1 MAANIAAKQSL
12 KMPRGTSNEI
22 IGSRGE
28 ATIREIDRIAGNIN
42 WELNTK
48 ASLRTDSRNM
58 IAVYNQLRKLAGKT
72 YKGKRAIEV
81 ANEQYQR
88 YYKKSILDDIE
99 KKSKLNFQGEGYKK
113 LIIDLLQGKEEPA
126 TSTDQ
131 TTSPDVKPGGS
142 GGNTG
147 GYKFVKGT
155 SDDPYR
161 YGTLGSG
168 IGSIQQTL
176 GLAADGKWGPKTD
189 AKIKELAP
197 EYAKGFTNG
206 DLVKVAQAIRA
217 KTQPESQPIARSTE
231 PAVNPKVASQPSSK
245 SLSQVPLAEQKK
257 KLSEQTRPGEMLGK
271 TAAVTGGALAAG
283 GIAGAGA
290 GIAGSTATGSMAAL
304 GVGSVVLGAKSA
316 LLPATAITAVGGGV
330 IAGAAALALTP
341 LVLWLID
348 KDKARPKV
356 QKLFKYVEDNK
367 TQIDQVPRGLSD
379 EQIWDA
385 SDQLFIAMK
394 RLGTREKAVYRVF
407 ESLKTIS
414 DLSALITFYNQDNKV
429 SLMKQ
434 LDRDFNMTKEWM
446 KIYRPI
452 RNLVLRFAKEMA
464 QNQTNEN
471 PETSV
476 GGASGT
482 YRYVKGTPEDPY
494 EYGTKGHGIV
504 KVQDCL
510 GLKPDGLY
518 GPNTHDRLISLN
530 RTYERFT
537 NDDVATICKLARQER
552 SPITVQGARGKT
564 AGPIANPP
572 KLTKDLSLTN
582 LAPMDNIPSDR
593 MKELTGNV
601 KRGKK
606 YVGEPL
612 SSTKEVDFIDDYIS
626 KIKGSK

>member
-1 MAANIAAKQSL
+1 MEKSQENLNESLNKIKYLINYDSSKTRIENTESIISEQVGAVAGPQMAANIAAKQSL

-147 GYKFVKGT
+147 GYKFVIGT

-257 KLSEQTRPGEMLGK
+257 KS
-271 TAAVTGGALAAG
+271 
-283 GIAGAGA
+283 
-290 GIAGSTATGSMAAL
+290 
-304 GVGSVVLGAKSA
+304 
-316 LLPATAITAVGGGV
+316 
-330 IAGAAALALTP
+330 
-341 LVLWLID
+341 
-348 KDKARPKV
+348 
-356 QKLFKYVEDNK
+356 
-367 TQIDQVPRGLSD
+367 
-379 EQIWDA
+379 
-385 SDQLFIAMK
+385 
-394 RLGTREKAVYRVF
+394 
-407 ESLKTIS
+407 
-414 DLSALITFYNQDNKV
+414 
-429 SLMKQ
+429 
-434 LDRDFNMTKEWM
+434 
-446 KIYRPI
+446 
-452 RNLVLRFAKEMA
+452 
-464 QNQTNEN
+464 
-471 PETSV
+471 
-476 GGASGT
+476 
-482 YRYVKGTPEDPY
+482 
-494 EYGTKGHGIV
+494 
-504 KVQDCL
+504 
-510 GLKPDGLY
+510 
-518 GPNTHDRLISLN
+518 
-530 RTYERFT
+530 
-537 NDDVATICKLARQER
+537 
-552 SPITVQGARGKT
+552 
-564 AGPIANPP
+564 
-572 KLTKDLSLTN
+572 
-582 LAPMDNIPSDR
+582 
-593 MKELTGNV
+593 
-601 KRGKK
+601 
-606 YVGEPL
+606 
-612 SSTKEVDFIDDYIS
+612 
-626 KIKGSK
+626 